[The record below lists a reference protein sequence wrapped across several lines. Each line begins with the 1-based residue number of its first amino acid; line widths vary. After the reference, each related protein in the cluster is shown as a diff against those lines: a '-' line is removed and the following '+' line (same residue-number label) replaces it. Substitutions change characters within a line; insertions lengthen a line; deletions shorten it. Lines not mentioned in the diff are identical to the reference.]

1 MGNSQTTGTVSR
13 LDELIDNRIKLIN
26 LGRKHIRKQTE
37 TIRRGKELI
46 NAFQS
51 YYEDHGMEGLNQ
63 VIVAGI
69 NWRNALAEHNWN
81 HDDPVVQT
89 AKAVSN
95 ESVDAVMESEWYEDN
110 EEEVEKFLRDVP
122 KLLNEYY
129 TAIVHKQYHVD
140 ALERFERELREM
152 ENEVNTERIQI
163 ALNHREN
170 NQSAG
175 PGASSINAMLPKDM
189 RQKLKAYLKHNV
201 GGGRNLATRRKRT
214 KRKRTKRKRKKIKR
228 TRRR

>member
-46 NAFQS
+46 NAFKS
-51 YYEDHGMEGLNQ
+51 YYEDHGMEGLVQ
-63 VIVAGI
+63 LMDAGI
-69 NWRNALAEHNWN
+69 NWRNALYEHNWN

-89 AKAVSN
+89 ARAVSD
-95 ESVDAVMESEWYEDN
+95 EAIDAMIGSEWYEDN
-110 EEEVEKFLRDVP
+110 EEEVEKHLRDVP

-140 ALERFERELREM
+140 ALERFERELLEM